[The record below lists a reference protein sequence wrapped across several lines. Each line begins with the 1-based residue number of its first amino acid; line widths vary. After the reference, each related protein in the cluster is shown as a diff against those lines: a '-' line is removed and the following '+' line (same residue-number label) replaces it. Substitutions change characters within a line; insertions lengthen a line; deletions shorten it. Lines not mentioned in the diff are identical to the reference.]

1 MSNVVVIVFDT
12 AAEAGQARESLKE
25 IERAGRLTLDD
36 AAVVVK
42 DAEGNVTVRNELDA
56 PIAQG
61 ALVGSV
67 LGLMV
72 GFVFFPIGGLALGAV
87 GGALVGKSLDR
98 GIDKQFVE
106 QLKEK
111 LHPDSS
117 ALFLYIRHAD
127 PTAALAALKPYKG
140 TVYHTSLSTTLDE
153 QLESVLKERK

>member
-106 QLKEK
+106 QLKER

-117 ALFLYIRHAD
+117 ALFLYIRQAD
-127 PTAALAALKPYKG
+127 PAAALAALKPYKG